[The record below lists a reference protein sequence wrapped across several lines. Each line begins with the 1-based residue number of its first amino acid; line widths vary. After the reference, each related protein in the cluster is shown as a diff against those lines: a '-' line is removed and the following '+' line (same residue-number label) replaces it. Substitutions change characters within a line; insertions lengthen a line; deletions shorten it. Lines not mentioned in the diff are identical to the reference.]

1 MQEEE
6 YRAAVQR
13 YRDMVWRVAL
23 NACRQTQDAE
33 DVVQDVFLKLYTT
46 RREFAGE
53 EHLKHWL
60 LRVTVNRCRTLLA
73 GPWRTRRADAVP
85 MRPTRRRRSMPG
97 SALCMKRCARCR
109 PASAWRCISII
120 LKATARPR
128 SRSFCTCARRP
139 SPPGCTAPAHACA
152 RCWKKRRNKT
162 EKRKGAI

>member
-23 NACRQTQDAE
+23 NACRQSQDAE
-33 DVVQDVFLKLYTT
+33 GVGQDVFLKLYTT

-73 GPWRTRRADAVP
+73 CPWRTRRADAVP
-85 MRPTRRRRSMPG
+85 DAPDPAQ
-97 SALCMKRCARCR
+97 ALDAGQRALYEAVR
-109 PASAWRCISII
+109 A
-120 LKATARPR
+120 L
-128 SRSFCTCARRP
+128 
-139 SPPGCTAPAHACA
+139 PPGQRVALYLYYFEGYSTAEIAQLLHLRQTAVTTRLHRA
-152 RCWKKRRNKT
+152 RTRLRALLEET
-162 EKRKGAI
+162 PE

>member
-53 EHLKHWL
+53 EHPNHWL

-73 GPWRTRRADAVP
+73 CPWRTRRADAVP
-85 MRPTRRRRSMPG
+85 DAPDPAQ
-97 SALCMKRCARCR
+97 ALDAGQRALYEAVR
-109 PASAWRCISII
+109 A
-120 LKATARPR
+120 L
-128 SRSFCTCARRP
+128 
-139 SPPGCTAPAHACA
+139 PPGQRVALYLYYFEGYSTAEIAQLLHLRQTAVTTRLHRA
-152 RCWKKRRNKT
+152 RTRLRALLEET
-162 EKRKGAI
+162 PE

>member
-46 RREFAGE
+46 RREFADE

-73 GPWRTRRADAVP
+73 CPWRTRRADAVP
-85 MRPTRRRRSMPG
+85 DAPDPAQ
-97 SALCMKRCARCR
+97 ALDAGQRALYEAVR
-109 PASAWRCISII
+109 A
-120 LKATARPR
+120 L
-128 SRSFCTCARRP
+128 
-139 SPPGCTAPAHACA
+139 PPGQRVALYLYYFEGYSTAEIAQLLHLRQTAVTTRLHRA
-152 RCWKKRRNKT
+152 RTRLRALLEET
-162 EKRKGAI
+162 PE

>member
-1 MQEEE
+1 MKEEE

-46 RREFAGE
+46 RRAFAGE

-73 GPWRTRRADAVP
+73 CPWRTRRADAVP
-85 MRPTRRRRSMPG
+85 DAPDPAQ
-97 SALCMKRCARCR
+97 ALDAGQRALYEAVR
-109 PASAWRCISII
+109 A
-120 LKATARPR
+120 L
-128 SRSFCTCARRP
+128 
-139 SPPGCTAPAHACA
+139 PPGQRVALYLYYFEGYSTAEIAQLLHLRQTAVTTRLHRA
-152 RCWKKRRNKT
+152 RTRLRALL
-162 EKRKGAI
+162 EEAPE

>member
-73 GPWRTRRADAVP
+73 CPWRTRRADAVP
-85 MRPTRRRRSMPG
+85 DAPDPAQ
-97 SALCMKRCARCR
+97 ALDAGQRALYEAVR
-109 PASAWRCISII
+109 A
-120 LKATARPR
+120 L
-128 SRSFCTCARRP
+128 
-139 SPPGCTAPAHACA
+139 PPGQRVALYLYYFEGYSKAEIAQLLHLRQTAVTTRLHRA
-152 RCWKKRRNKT
+152 RTRLRALLEET
-162 EKRKGAI
+162 PE

>member
-73 GPWRTRRADAVP
+73 CPWRTRRADAVP
-85 MRPTRRRRSMPG
+85 DAPDPAQ
-97 SALCMKRCARCR
+97 ALDAGQRALYEAVRAM
-109 PASAWRCISII
+109 
-120 LKATARPR
+120 
-128 SRSFCTCARRP
+128 
-139 SPPGCTAPAHACA
+139 PPGQRVALYLYYFEGYSTAEIAQLLHLRQTAVTTRLHRA
-152 RCWKKRRNKT
+152 RTRLRALLEET
-162 EKRKGAI
+162 PE

>member
-46 RREFAGE
+46 RREFDGE
-53 EHLKHWL
+53 EPLKHWL

-73 GPWRTRRADAVP
+73 CPWRTRRADAVP
-85 MRPTRRRRSMPG
+85 DAPDPAQ
-97 SALCMKRCARCR
+97 ALDAGQRALYEAVR
-109 PASAWRCISII
+109 A
-120 LKATARPR
+120 L
-128 SRSFCTCARRP
+128 
-139 SPPGCTAPAHACA
+139 PPGQRVALYLYYFEGYSTAEIAQLLHLRQTAVTTRLHRA
-152 RCWKKRRNKT
+152 RTRLRALLEET
-162 EKRKGAI
+162 PE

>member
-46 RREFAGE
+46 RREFDGE

-73 GPWRTRRADAVP
+73 CPWRTRRADAVP
-85 MRPTRRRRSMPG
+85 DAPDPAQALDAGQRALYEAVRALQPGQRVALYLYYFEGYSTAEIAQLLHLRQTAVTTRLHRARTRLR
-97 SALCMKRCARCR
+97 ALLEET
-109 PASAWRCISII
+109 P
-120 LKATARPR
+120 
-128 SRSFCTCARRP
+128 
-139 SPPGCTAPAHACA
+139 
-152 RCWKKRRNKT
+152 
-162 EKRKGAI
+162 E

>member
-46 RREFAGE
+46 RREFDGE

-73 GPWRTRRADAVP
+73 CPWRTRRADAVP
-85 MRPTRRRRSMPG
+85 DGPRLTVE
-97 SALCMKRCARCR
+97 SA
-109 PASAWRCISII
+109 
-120 LKATARPR
+120 
-128 SRSFCTCARRP
+128 P
-139 SPPGCTAPAHACA
+139 SPEELLRQMDELMKGFP
-152 RCWKKRRNKT
+152 RNGK
-162 EKRKGAI
+162 EEEGR

>member
-73 GPWRTRRADAVP
+73 CPWRTRRADAVP
-85 MRPTRRRRSMPG
+85 DAPDPAQ
-97 SALCMKRCARCR
+97 ALDAGQRALYEAVR
-109 PASAWRCISII
+109 A
-120 LKATARPR
+120 L
-128 SRSFCTCARRP
+128 
-139 SPPGCTAPAHACA
+139 PPGQRVALYLSSFEGYSTAEIAQLLHLRQTAVTTRLHRA
-152 RCWKKRRNKT
+152 RTRLRALLEET
-162 EKRKGAI
+162 PE

>member
-73 GPWRTRRADAVP
+73 CPWRTRRADAVP
-85 MRPTRRRRSMPG
+85 DAPDPAQALDAGQRALYEAVRALPPGQRVALYLYYFEGYSTAEIAQLLHLRQTAVTTRLHR
-97 SALCMKRCARCR
+97 A
-109 PASAWRCISII
+109 
-120 LKATARPR
+120 R
-128 SRSFCTCARRP
+128 SRLRALLEETP
-139 SPPGCTAPAHACA
+139 
-152 RCWKKRRNKT
+152 
-162 EKRKGAI
+162 E

>member
-73 GPWRTRRADAVP
+73 CPWRTRRADAVP
-85 MRPTRRRRSMPG
+85 DAPDPAQ
-97 SALCMKRCARCR
+97 ALDAGQRALYEAVR
-109 PASAWRCISII
+109 A
-120 LKATARPR
+120 L
-128 SRSFCTCARRP
+128 
-139 SPPGCTAPAHACA
+139 PPGQRVALYLYYFEGYSTAEIAQLLHLRQTAVTTRLHRA
-152 RCWKKRRNKT
+152 RTRLRALLEET
-162 EKRKGAI
+162 PE

>member
-73 GPWRTRRADAVP
+73 CPWRTRRADAVP
-85 MRPTRRRRSMPG
+85 DAPDPAQ
-97 SALCMKRCARCR
+97 ALDAGQRA
-109 PASAWRCISII
+109 
-120 LKATARPR
+120 L
-128 SRSFCTCARRP
+128 
-139 SPPGCTAPAHACA
+139 
-152 RCWKKRRNKT
+152 
-162 EKRKGAI
+162 

>member
-73 GPWRTRRADAVP
+73 CPWRTRRADAVP
-85 MRPTRRRRSMPG
+85 DAPDPAQ
-97 SALCMKRCARCR
+97 ALDAGQRALYEAVR
-109 PASAWRCISII
+109 A
-120 LKATARPR
+120 L
-128 SRSFCTCARRP
+128 
-139 SPPGCTAPAHACA
+139 PPGQRVALYLFYFEGYSTAEIAQLLHLRQTAVTTRLHRA
-152 RCWKKRRNKT
+152 RTRLRALLEET
-162 EKRKGAI
+162 PE

>member
-46 RREFAGE
+46 RREFDGE

-73 GPWRTRRADAVP
+73 CPWRTRRADAVP
-85 MRPTRRRRSMPG
+85 DAPDPAQALDAGQRALYEAVRALPPG
-97 SALCMKRCARCR
+97 QRVALCLYYFEGYSTAEIAQLLHLRQTAVTTRLHRARTR
-109 PASAWRCISII
+109 LRALLEETP
-120 LKATARPR
+120 
-128 SRSFCTCARRP
+128 
-139 SPPGCTAPAHACA
+139 
-152 RCWKKRRNKT
+152 
-162 EKRKGAI
+162 E

>member
-73 GPWRTRRADAVP
+73 CPWRTRRADAVP
-85 MRPTRRRRSMPG
+85 DAPDPAQ
-97 SALCMKRCARCR
+97 ALDAGQRALYEAVR
-109 PASAWRCISII
+109 A
-120 LKATARPR
+120 L
-128 SRSFCTCARRP
+128 
-139 SPPGCTAPAHACA
+139 PPGQRVALYLYYFEGYSTAEIAHLLHLRQTAVTTRLHRA
-152 RCWKKRRNKT
+152 RTRLRALLEET
-162 EKRKGAI
+162 PE

>member
-73 GPWRTRRADAVP
+73 CPWRTRRADAVP
-85 MRPTRRRRSMPG
+85 EAPDPAQ
-97 SALCMKRCARCR
+97 ALDAGQRALYEAVR
-109 PASAWRCISII
+109 A
-120 LKATARPR
+120 L
-128 SRSFCTCARRP
+128 
-139 SPPGCTAPAHACA
+139 PPGQRVALYLYYFEGYSTAEIAQLLHLRQTAVTTRLHRA
-152 RCWKKRRNKT
+152 RTRLRALLEET
-162 EKRKGAI
+162 PE

>member
-85 MRPTRRRRSMPG
+85 DAPDPAQ
-97 SALCMKRCARCR
+97 ALDAGQRALYEAVR
-109 PASAWRCISII
+109 A
-120 LKATARPR
+120 L
-128 SRSFCTCARRP
+128 
-139 SPPGCTAPAHACA
+139 PPGQRVVLYLYYFEGYSTAEIAQLLHLRQTAVTTRLHRA
-152 RCWKKRRNKT
+152 RTRLRALLEET
-162 EKRKGAI
+162 PE

>member
-73 GPWRTRRADAVP
+73 CPWRTRRADAVP
-85 MRPTRRRRSMPG
+85 DAPDPAQ
-97 SALCMKRCARCR
+97 ALDAGQRALYEAVR
-109 PASAWRCISII
+109 A
-120 LKATARPR
+120 L
-128 SRSFCTCARRP
+128 
-139 SPPGCTAPAHACA
+139 PPGQRVALYLYYFEGYSTAEIAQLLHLRQTAVTTRLHRA
-152 RCWKKRRNKT
+152 RARLRALLVET
-162 EKRKGAI
+162 LE

>member
-46 RREFAGE
+46 RHEFDGE

-73 GPWRTRRADAVP
+73 CPWRTRRADAVP
-85 MRPTRRRRSMPG
+85 DAPDPAQ
-97 SALCMKRCARCR
+97 ALDVGQRALYEAVR
-109 PASAWRCISII
+109 A
-120 LKATARPR
+120 L
-128 SRSFCTCARRP
+128 
-139 SPPGCTAPAHACA
+139 PPGQRVALYLYYFEGYSTAEIAQLLHLRQTAVTTRLHRA
-152 RCWKKRRNKT
+152 RTRLRALLEET
-162 EKRKGAI
+162 PE

>member
-73 GPWRTRRADAVP
+73 CPWRTRWADAVP
-85 MRPTRRRRSMPG
+85 DAPDPAQ
-97 SALCMKRCARCR
+97 ALDAGQRALYEAVR
-109 PASAWRCISII
+109 A
-120 LKATARPR
+120 L
-128 SRSFCTCARRP
+128 
-139 SPPGCTAPAHACA
+139 PPGQRVALYLYYFEGYSTAEIAQLLHLRQTAVTTRLHRA
-152 RCWKKRRNKT
+152 RTRLRALLEET
-162 EKRKGAI
+162 PE

>member
-73 GPWRTRRADAVP
+73 CPWRTRRADAVP
-85 MRPTRRRRSMPG
+85 DAPEPAQ
-97 SALCMKRCARCR
+97 ALDAGQRALYEALR
-109 PASAWRCISII
+109 A
-120 LKATARPR
+120 L
-128 SRSFCTCARRP
+128 
-139 SPPGCTAPAHACA
+139 PPGQRVALYLYYFEGYSTAEIAQLLHLRQTAVTTRLHRA
-152 RCWKKRRNKT
+152 RTRLRALLEET
-162 EKRKGAI
+162 PE

>member
-33 DVVQDVFLKLYTT
+33 DVVQDGFLKLYTT

-73 GPWRTRRADAVP
+73 CPWRTRRADAVP
-85 MRPTRRRRSMPG
+85 DAPDPAQ
-97 SALCMKRCARCR
+97 ALDAGQRALYEAVR
-109 PASAWRCISII
+109 A
-120 LKATARPR
+120 L
-128 SRSFCTCARRP
+128 
-139 SPPGCTAPAHACA
+139 PPGQRVALYLYYFEGYSTAEIAQLLHLRQTAVTTRLHRA
-152 RCWKKRRNKT
+152 RTRLRALLEET
-162 EKRKGAI
+162 PE

>member
-73 GPWRTRRADAVP
+73 CPWRTRRADAVP
-85 MRPTRRRRSMPG
+85 DAPDPAQ
-97 SALCMKRCARCR
+97 ALDAGQRALYEAVR
-109 PASAWRCISII
+109 A
-120 LKATARPR
+120 L
-128 SRSFCTCARRP
+128 
-139 SPPGCTAPAHACA
+139 PPGQRVALYLYYFEGYSTAAIAQLLHLRQTAVTTRLHRA
-152 RCWKKRRNKT
+152 RTRLRALLEET
-162 EKRKGAI
+162 PE

>member
-46 RREFAGE
+46 RREFDGE

-73 GPWRTRRADAVP
+73 CPWRTRRADAVP
-85 MRPTRRRRSMPG
+85 DAPDPAQ
-97 SALCMKRCARCR
+97 ALDAGQRALYEAVR
-109 PASAWRCISII
+109 A
-120 LKATARPR
+120 L
-128 SRSFCTCARRP
+128 
-139 SPPGCTAPAHACA
+139 PPGQRVALYLYYFEGYSTAEIAQLLHLRQTAVTTRLHRA
-152 RCWKKRRNKT
+152 RTRLRALLEET
-162 EKRKGAI
+162 PE

>member
-73 GPWRTRRADAVP
+73 CPWRTRRADTVPDAPDPAQALDAGQRALYEAV
-85 MRPTRRRRSMPG
+85 R
-97 SALCMKRCARCR
+97 AL
-109 PASAWRCISII
+109 
-120 LKATARPR
+120 
-128 SRSFCTCARRP
+128 
-139 SPPGCTAPAHACA
+139 PPGQRVALYLYYFEGYSTAEIAQLLHLRQTAVTTRLHRA
-152 RCWKKRRNKT
+152 RTRLRALLEET
-162 EKRKGAI
+162 PE

>member
-33 DVVQDVFLKLYTT
+33 DVVQDVFLKLYST

-73 GPWRTRRADAVP
+73 CPWRTRRADAVP
-85 MRPTRRRRSMPG
+85 DAPDPAQ
-97 SALCMKRCARCR
+97 ALDAGQRALYEAVR
-109 PASAWRCISII
+109 A
-120 LKATARPR
+120 L
-128 SRSFCTCARRP
+128 
-139 SPPGCTAPAHACA
+139 PPGQRVALYLYYFEGYSTAEIAQLLHLRQTAVTTRLHRA
-152 RCWKKRRNKT
+152 RTRLRALLEET
-162 EKRKGAI
+162 PE

>member
-23 NACRQTQDAE
+23 NACRQPQDAE

-73 GPWRTRRADAVP
+73 CPWRTRRADAVP
-85 MRPTRRRRSMPG
+85 DAPDPAQ
-97 SALCMKRCARCR
+97 ALDAGQRALYEAVR
-109 PASAWRCISII
+109 A
-120 LKATARPR
+120 L
-128 SRSFCTCARRP
+128 
-139 SPPGCTAPAHACA
+139 PPGQRVALYLYYFEGYSTAEIAQLLHLRQTAVTTRLHRA
-152 RCWKKRRNKT
+152 RTRLRALLEET
-162 EKRKGAI
+162 PE

>member
-73 GPWRTRRADAVP
+73 CPWRTRRADAVP
-85 MRPTRRRRSMPG
+85 DVPDPAQ
-97 SALCMKRCARCR
+97 ALDAGQRALYEAVR
-109 PASAWRCISII
+109 A
-120 LKATARPR
+120 L
-128 SRSFCTCARRP
+128 
-139 SPPGCTAPAHACA
+139 PPGQRVALYLYYFEGYSTAEIAQLLHLRQTAVTTRLHRA
-152 RCWKKRRNKT
+152 RTRLRALLEET
-162 EKRKGAI
+162 PE

>member
-73 GPWRTRRADAVP
+73 CPWRTRRADAVP
-85 MRPTRRRRSMPG
+85 DAPDPAQ
-97 SALCMKRCARCR
+97 ALDAGQRALYEAVR
-109 PASAWRCISII
+109 A
-120 LKATARPR
+120 L
-128 SRSFCTCARRP
+128 
-139 SPPGCTAPAHACA
+139 PPGQRVALYLYYFEGYSTAEIAQLLHLRQTAVTTRLHRA
-152 RCWKKRRNKT
+152 RTCLRALLEET
-162 EKRKGAI
+162 PE

>member
-73 GPWRTRRADAVP
+73 CPWRTRRADA
-85 MRPTRRRRSMPG
+85 MPNAPDPAQ
-97 SALCMKRCARCR
+97 ALDAGQRALYEAVR
-109 PASAWRCISII
+109 A
-120 LKATARPR
+120 L
-128 SRSFCTCARRP
+128 
-139 SPPGCTAPAHACA
+139 PPGQRVALYLYYFEGYSTAEIAQLLHLRQTAVTTRLHRA
-152 RCWKKRRNKT
+152 RTRLRALLEET
-162 EKRKGAI
+162 PE

>member
-73 GPWRTRRADAVP
+73 CPWRTRRADAVP
-85 MRPTRRRRSMPG
+85 DAPDPAQ
-97 SALCMKRCARCR
+97 ALDAGQRALYEAVR
-109 PASAWRCISII
+109 A
-120 LKATARPR
+120 L
-128 SRSFCTCARRP
+128 
-139 SPPGCTAPAHACA
+139 PPGQRVALYLYYFEGYSTAEIAQLLHLRQTAVTTRLHRA
-152 RCWKKRRNKT
+152 RTRLRALLVET
-162 EKRKGAI
+162 PE